1 MLNSVRAVPSHFD
14 PGQQKLG
21 KHLYLHLELFVG
33 NPAGDAAPPPG
44 AVPTVFILLLLRVIQ
59 ASRETSAAH
68 GTWQRAV
75 FYVQVLLKNMES
87 SSGANIPRPHKQE
100 N

>member
-1 MLNSVRAVPSHFD
+1 MRAVSSHFD
-14 PGQQKLG
+14 SGQQKLW
-21 KHLYLHLELFVG
+21 KPLYLHLKLFIG

-44 AVPTVFILLLLRVIQ
+44 AMPTVFIILLLRVIQ

-75 FYVQVLLKNMES
+75 F
-87 SSGANIPRPHKQE
+87 
-100 N
+100 